1 MKRGI
6 ETKKERRKNRHK
18 QKKKKKVRVEKNSCT
33 GH

>member
-1 MKRGI
+1 MKTGI

-18 QKKKKKVRVEKNSCT
+18 QKKKKGRVEKNSCT